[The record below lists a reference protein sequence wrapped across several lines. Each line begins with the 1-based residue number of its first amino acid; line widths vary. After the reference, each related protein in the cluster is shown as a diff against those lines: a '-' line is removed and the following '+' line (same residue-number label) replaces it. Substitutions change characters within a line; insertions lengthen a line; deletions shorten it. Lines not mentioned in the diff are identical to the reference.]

1 MAIYINKYLS
11 QDMKLANLAALLGM
25 SKFYYSHLFKEAI
38 GTAPYEYLLQ
48 QRIFIGRSS
57 C

>member
-1 MAIYINKYLS
+1 MLYIKKYLI
-11 QDMKLANLAALLGM
+11 QDIKLAKLAALLGM
-25 SKFYYSHLFKEAI
+25 SKFYFSHLFKEAI

-48 QRIFIGRSS
+48 ARILIGRSS

>member
-1 MAIYINKYLS
+1 MLYINKDLI
-11 QDMKLANLAALLGM
+11 QEMKVANLAALLGM
-25 SKFYYSHLFKEAI
+25 SRFYLSHLFKEAI

-48 QRIFIGRSS
+48 QRILRGRSS